1 MAGKGKILVV
11 DDELSIVEVLRGILR
26 RQGYRVKT
34 AGSGE
39 EALELLRNEPFDLL
53 ISDIRMGAL
62 DGLALLDAARRE
74 QSHLAVIMM
83 TAYAAV
89 ETAVEAMRKGA
100 FDYVC
105 KPFKVDELLVTVE
118 RAISYESAMA
128 ENESLKETLACPAEV
143 HFGTLVGD
151 HPAMQAVYRLIR
163 KIAQT
168 DSTVLILG
176 ESGTGKEL
184 VARAIHGSSRRQNRP
199 FVAINCAAMP
209 DSLLE
214 SELFGHVRGAFTGAT
229 RDKEGL
235 FATADGGTLF
245 LDEVGSIP
253 VAMQLTLLRVL
264 QEQEIR
270 PVGGT
275 RTVPV
280 NVRIVAATNE
290 DLEDLIRQGR
300 FREDLFY
307 RLSVIPLELPTL
319 RERPSDVPLLANHFL
334 ARRQAGR
341 EAPLS
346 LSDEAMA
353 ALQRYDW
360 PGNVRELENAIDRA
374 AALCEGGLITP
385 EALPAKLQALPATA
399 GTAASSAPAGGV
411 AASADAVPLGA
422 GTTLKAFLR
431 DKERAYIR
439 QVLDQHQGD
448 KEATAR
454 ALGISLAT
462 LYRKYG
468 DDYPAAAGNR

>member
-1 MAGKGKILVV
+1 MPGKAKILVV
-11 DDELSIVEVLRGILR
+11 DDEVSIVEVLKGILR

-39 EALELLRNEPFDLL
+39 EAIEILRNEPFDLL
-53 ISDIRMGAL
+53 ISDIRMGGM
-62 DGLALLDAARRE
+62 DGLTLLERARQE
-74 QSHLAVIMM
+74 QAHLAVIMM

-118 RAISYESAMA
+118 RALSYETALA
-128 ENESLKETLACPAEV
+128 ENESLKETIVSPAEV

-151 HPAMQAVYRLIR
+151 HPAMQAVYRMIR
-163 KIAQT
+163 KIAPT
-168 DSTVLILG
+168 DSTVLVLG

-184 VARAIHGSSRRQNRP
+184 VARAIHTCSRRSARP
-199 FVAINCAAMP
+199 FVAINCATLP
-209 DSLLE
+209 DALLE
-214 SELFGHVRGAFTGAT
+214 SELFGHVRGSFTGAT

-235 FATADGGTLF
+235 FQTADGGTLF
-245 LDEVGSIP
+245 LDEIGSIP
-253 VAMQLTLLRVL
+253 PAMQLTLLRVL

-275 RTVPV
+275 HNIPV

-290 DLEDLIRQGR
+290 NLETLISQGR

-307 RLSVIPLELPTL
+307 RLSVIPMDLPPL
-319 RERPSDVPLLANHFL
+319 RERASDVPLLTNHFL
-334 ARRQAGR
+334 ACLEKAHGRRLTLQPDA
-341 EAPLS
+341 A
-346 LSDEAMA
+346 A
-353 ALQRYDW
+353 ALERYAW
-360 PGNVRELENAIDRA
+360 PGNVRELENLVSRA
-374 AALCEGGLITP
+374 AALCEGEFITL
-385 EALPAKLQALPATA
+385 ESLPAKLQGLVPEHPADPEDA
-399 GTAASSAPAGGV
+399 GEEMHSAGV
-411 AASADAVPLGA
+411 
-422 GTTLKAFLR
+422 TLKAFLR

-439 QVLDQHQGD
+439 QALEQHHGD
-448 KEATAR
+448 KEVTAR

-468 DDYPAAAGNR
+468 DDYAPPDRGR